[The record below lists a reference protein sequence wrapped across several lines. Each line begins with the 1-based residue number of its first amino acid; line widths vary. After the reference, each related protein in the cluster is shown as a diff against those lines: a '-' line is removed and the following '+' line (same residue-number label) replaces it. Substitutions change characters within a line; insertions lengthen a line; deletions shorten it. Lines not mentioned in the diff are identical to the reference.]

1 MALSKLRLA
10 ILIFGPVPIVAAS
23 LAVTHWVRSDA
34 PPPLSHNT
42 VDRPESRDVAYGD
55 AGSPTLVKASTKP
68 VKKSAATKPLASGA
82 KTSVKPAVAAA
93 PLSKLDKA
101 CSQTASRLEKQL
113 GRQCHVIVRS
123 PFVIGGDMEEKEL
136 EEWYNDTIG
145 PAAKAMANC
154 YFRVAPSQPI
164 TVLLFN
170 GEQSYNY
177 FADKLFNEAGISI
190 YGYYKPNVRTL
201 VMNIST
207 GGGTLVHELTHA
219 LMDFDFPKVPDWFN
233 EGLASLHEQCNF
245 QQDRNG
251 PWIEGQINWR
261 LPGLQEAIRR
271 DRLRSLKSL
280 VEENDFRGKLEGTN
294 YAQARY
300 FCLYM
305 QEQGVLRDYFRTF
318 RDSVQDDP
326 RGVQAVT
333 SVFPDKSWEEL
344 DSDFQAWVMTLKR

>member
-1 MALSKLRLA
+1 
-10 ILIFGPVPIVAAS
+10 
-23 LAVTHWVRSDA
+23 
-34 PPPLSHNT
+34 
-42 VDRPESRDVAYGD
+42 
-55 AGSPTLVKASTKP
+55 
-68 VKKSAATKPLASGA
+68 
-82 KTSVKPAVAAA
+82 
-93 PLSKLDKA
+93 
-101 CSQTASRLEKQL
+101 
-113 GRQCHVIVRS
+113 VIVRP
-123 PFVIGGDMEEKEL
+123 PFVIGGDMELADL
-136 EEWYNDTIG
+136 EAWHNDTIG

-154 YFRVAPSQPI
+154 YFRVPPSQPI
-164 TVLLFN
+164 TVLLFD

-177 FADKLFNEAGISI
+177 FADKLFNESGISI

-245 QQDRNG
+245 QRDQSG

-271 DRLRSLKSL
+271 DRLRTLKSM

-305 QEQGVLRDYFRTF
+305 QEKGVLREFYRSF
-318 RDSVQDDP
+318 RDGLQNDP
-326 RGVQAVT
+326 RGAKAVAA
-333 SVFPDKSWEEL
+333 VFANLDWDVL
-344 DSDFQAWVMTLKR
+344 DSEFRDWVMTLKR

>member
-1 MALSKLRLA
+1 MALSRVRLA
-10 ILIFGPVPIVAAS
+10 ILVFGPAPIVAAS

-34 PPPLSHNT
+34 SPPLSPNT
-42 VDRPESRDVAYGD
+42 VHRTSRDVAYGD
-55 AGSPTLVKASTKP
+55 AGSPTPATASSKP
-68 VKKSAATKPLASGA
+68 VKKTAATSPLASTTKA
-82 KTSVKPAVAAA
+82 SRVQPTVAVA

-123 PFVIGGDMEEKEL
+123 PFVIGGDMEDVEL
-136 EEWYNDTIG
+136 EEWHNDTIG

-190 YGYYKPNVRTL
+190 YGYYKPNLRTL

-245 QQDRNG
+245 QQDQSG
-251 PWIEGQINWR
+251 LWIEGQINWR

-271 DRLRSLKSL
+271 ERLRSLKSL
-280 VEENDFRGKLEGTN
+280 VEENDFRGKFEGTN

-305 QEQGVLRDYFRTF
+305 QEKGVLRDYFRTF
-318 RDSVQDDP
+318 RDGAKDDP
-326 RGVQAVT
+326 RGVHAVT
-333 SVFPDKSWEEL
+333 SVFPNKSWDEL
-344 DSDFQAWVMTLKR
+344 DRDFQDWVMTLKR